1 MICHGTIITT
11 AVFKQPYRDDFLR
24 FCIHHFKLGIW
35 SSRLGANYF
44 PCISLSRPVY
54 IVLPRGDNYDIFFIY
69 NRANVDAVVNF
80 LI

>member
-1 MICHGTIITT
+1 MVIKTQVLITWL
-11 AVFKQPYRDDFLR
+11 V
-24 FCIHHFKLGIW
+24 
-35 SSRLGANYF
+35 YF